1 MTVPGSPCH
10 GVAPEVVETELQD
23 SRSLF
28 PISMI
33 IMNMVYTLVVSLSS
47 SRSKRRVVKATERKA
62 YSRR

>member
-1 MTVPGSPCH
+1 MLWYMTVPGSPCH

-33 IMNMVYTLVVSLSS
+33 IMNMVNPGSLSLQQQ
-47 SRSKRRVVKATERKA
+47 E
-62 YSRR
+62 